1 LPGIVT
7 DLKFHTP
14 GSVVQPGDRL
24 MYLVPQEDRLII
36 TMQLKPEDINVF
48 RPGRSALVRPMPYK
62 QRRTPP
68 IDGTVTYVSADKLV
82 DKKTNQPYYAARIR
96 LDAEM
101 LATLRE
107 VELVPGMPAEAM
119 IRTGERT
126 VAFYAHSP
134 VLDSVHRAFREK

>member
-1 LPGIVT
+1 
-7 DLKFHTP
+7 
-14 GSVVQPGDRL
+14 
-24 MYLVPQEDRLII
+24 MPQEDRLII
-36 TMQLKPEDINVF
+36 TMQVKPEDINAV
-48 RPGRSALVRPMPYK
+48 RPGLPASVRLMPYK

-68 IDGTVTYVSADKLV
+68 INGTVTYVSADKLV

-101 LATLRE
+101 LARLPE

-126 VAFYAHSP
+126 VAFYALSP
-134 VLDSVHRAFREK
+134 VLDSFHRAFREK